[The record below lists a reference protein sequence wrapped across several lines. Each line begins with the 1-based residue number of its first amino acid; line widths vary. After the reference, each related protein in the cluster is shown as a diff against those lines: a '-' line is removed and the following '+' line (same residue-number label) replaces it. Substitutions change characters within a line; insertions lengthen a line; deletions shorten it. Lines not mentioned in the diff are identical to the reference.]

1 MKTISLLL
9 IGLGLG
15 VMSMAQTLDEAKKLL
30 KYGRLQ
36 GAEKA
41 FAKLVEANPNDPESA
56 YWLGQLY
63 LEQVPAKVEQAKSL
77 YSKAL
82 TATQQNPLLLVGMG
96 HVELL
101 ENNKA
106 GAKIH
111 FDQAIEATSNRKN
124 KKYGD
129 PQILA
134 AIGRA
139 NAAGDAQTGDIEY
152 ALEKLAQAAEIDK
165 IDADIMVN
173 TGLIHLKRGGEFG
186 GPAKRAFEDAI
197 ERDPKYGLPYYR
209 IGKIFQSQRNTAL
222 FLDYYNRAV
231 ENDPNFAPAYFELY
245 EYYKEKDVN
254 KAKTYL
260 DKFMANNDSDIE
272 TEFFYADFLFR
283 SGKYQESLQKGK
295 EIEAS
300 LAPGENFPKVYR
312 LYAITY
318 DRLGDSVNARDNME
332 KYIAKQAKDKL
343 NGDDFAEMAKMY
355 LKFPEQASKADDL
368 VEKAVALDTSVENKM
383 TYMKAIANA
392 YASQNDWKGNYKWL
406 DKIDEINPRR
416 TAVNYFY
423 LADAA
428 FKAGQFDESMKV
440 SAKYISSYPDQIQGY
455 SLQRRAAIAAD
466 PDTSN
471 GLALPAIDQYT
482 TYLMNDKES
491 NKFRILENYGYKI
504 YYYLIKSREYDKA
517 LQASNAILELD
528 PANDYG
534 IQAKAEAERLIKA
547 TGGNVN
553 SSATKVNSSGKPE
566 KTGGTNNR

>member
-1 MKTISLLL
+1 MKRISLLL
-9 IGLGLG
+9 IGIGLG
-15 VMSMAQTLDEAKKLL
+15 VIGVAQTLDEAKKLL
-30 KYGRLQ
+30 RYGRLQ
-36 GAEKA
+36 SAEKA
-41 FAKLVEANPNDPESA
+41 FEKLVQANPSDPESV

-63 LEQVPAKVEQAKSL
+63 LEHSPAKVKLAKEL
-77 YSKAL
+77 YTKAL
-82 TATQQNPLLLVGMG
+82 AATQQNPLILVGMG
-96 HVELL
+96 HIELL
-101 ENNKA
+101 DNNKA
-106 GAKIH
+106 AAKTH
-111 FDQAIEATSNRKN
+111 FDQAIQATSNRKN

-129 PQILA
+129 PQILS

-139 NAAGDAQTGDIEY
+139 SAAGDSQTGDIEY

-173 TGLIHLKRGGEFG
+173 TGRIHLKRGGEFG

-209 IGKIFQSQRNTAL
+209 IGKIFESQRNTAL

-300 LAPGENFPKVYR
+300 LAPGEEFPKVYR
-312 LYAITY
+312 LYAMTY
-318 DRLGDSVNARDNME
+318 DRLQDSVKSRDNME
-332 KYIAKQAKDKL
+332 MYIAKQAKDKL
-343 NGDDFAEMAKMY
+343 KGDDYAEMAKMY
-355 LKFPEQASKADDL
+355 LKFPGEADKAEALVEQAVS
-368 VEKAVALDTSVENKM
+368 LDTVVDNKIS
-383 TYMKAIANA
+383 YMKGIADA
-392 YASQNDWKGNYKWL
+392 YAAQSDWKGNYKWL
-406 DKIDEINPRR
+406 DKIDQINPRR
-416 TAVNYFY
+416 TAVNYYY

-428 FKAGQFDESMKV
+428 YKSAQFNESMKV
-440 SAKYISSYPDQIQGY
+440 SAKYISAYPDQIQGY
-455 SLQRRAAIAAD
+455 SMQRRAAVAAD

-482 TYLMNDKES
+482 VFLMNDKES
-491 NKFRILENYGYKI
+491 NKFRILENHGYKI

-517 LQASNAILELD
+517 LQSSIAILELD

-534 IQAKAEAERLIKA
+534 LQAKAEAERLIKA
-547 TGGNVN
+547 NGGEVK
-553 SSATKVNSSGKPE
+553 SSPTKTDSSSKTV
-566 KTGGTNNR
+566 KTGTSGNQ

>member
-1 MKTISLLL
+1 MKRITLLL
-9 IGLGLG
+9 VGLGLG
-15 VMSMAQTLDEAKKLL
+15 VMSMAQTLDDAKKLL
-30 KYGRLQ
+30 RYGRLQ
-36 GAEKA
+36 GAEKS
-41 FAKLVEANPNDPESA
+41 FTKLVTENPNDPESV

-63 LEQVPAKVEQAKSL
+63 LEHNPAKINEAKEL

-82 TATQQNPLLLVGMG
+82 TATNQNPLILVGMG

-101 ENNKA
+101 KNDKA
-106 GAKIH
+106 AAKTH
-111 FDQAIEATSNRKN
+111 FDQAIEATSSRKN

-139 NAAGDAQTGDIEY
+139 SASGSSQIGDVDY
-152 ALEKLAQAAEIDK
+152 ALEKLTQAAELEKTDPG
-165 IDADIMVN
+165 IMIN
-173 TGLIHLKRGGEFG
+173 MGLIQLKRGGEYG
-186 GPAKRAFEDAI
+186 GQAKRAFEEAI
-197 ERDPKYGLPYYR
+197 ERDPKYGMPYYR
-209 IGKIFQSQRNTAL
+209 IGKIFESQRNVGL

-245 EYYKEKDVN
+245 DYYKEKDVN

-272 TEFFYADFLFR
+272 TDFFYADFLFR
-283 SGKYQESLQKGK
+283 SGKNQESIQKLKELQ
-295 EIEAS
+295 AT
-300 LAPGENFPKVYR
+300 LAPGEEFPKAYR
-312 LYAITY
+312 LYSANY
-318 DRLGDSVNARDNME
+318 DRLGDSVKAKENME
-332 KYIAKQAKDKL
+332 MYMAKQDQSKL
-343 NGDDFAEMAKMY
+343 TGDDYAEMARLY
-355 LKFPEQASKADDL
+355 LDFPGQASKADAL

-383 TYMKAIANA
+383 TYMKAIADA
-392 YASQNDWKGNYKWL
+392 YAAQGDWKGNYKWL

-440 SAKYISSYPDQIQGY
+440 SAKYINAYPDQIQGY

-471 GLALPAIDQYT
+471 GIALPAIDQYT
-482 TYLMNDKES
+482 QFLMNDKES

-528 PANDYG
+528 PENNYG
-534 IQAKAEAERLIKA
+534 LQAKAEAERLIKA
-547 TGGNVN
+547 TGGDIQ
-553 SSATKVNSSGKPE
+553 SAATKANTGDKSSKSNSSGNK
-566 KTGGTNNR
+566 